1 MSFYDARWRGEPAH
15 DVNLRS
21 GNAPEFDSI
30 VTQTT
35 EVTTVEDVT
44 SLRAYVYMSFVMKS
58 RRRKAVVNLPWGI
71 L

>member
-1 MSFYDARWRGEPAH
+1 MSFYDAKWRGEPAH

-35 EVTTVEDVT
+35 EVTPVA